1 MSMIGSVRVPA
12 RAITAAGFLALFA
25 GYASVHTQETFQTAS
40 GEIVVETKAA
50 GLEQPWSLAFLPDG
64 RMLVTERPGRMRVV
78 TRDGALSPPIEA
90 VPTVFAITGR
100 QPGLLD
106 VAFDRDFPRNQ
117 TIYFCYVEPVEG
129 GGRTTVARARLV
141 DEEPPRLDELRTI
154 FRAHGP
160 AGEEANFG
168 CRLLQTAD
176 GNIFV
181 TIGDYFDHWHE
192 AQSLESHLGKI
203 IRIDPDGQPP
213 TGNPFRNRTETQPEI
228 WSYGHRN
235 PQGLAIHPD
244 TGKLWSHEH
253 GPRRGDELNIIEPG
267 KNYGWPVIGYGTGYG
282 GAKLHDSTHKEGME
296 QPIWY
301 WDETIAPSGMT
312 FYEGDLFPAWRG
324 NLFIGAL
331 AGRMLVRLELDG
343 ERIVSEENLLR
354 GLDERIRDVRQGPDG
369 ALWLLT
375 GNSAGRILRVS
386 PASSFQA
393 EAPRPGQ

>member
-1 MSMIGSVRVPA
+1 MFSSKQVRA
-12 RAITAAGFLALFA
+12 LRIICAGALALVA
-25 GYASVHTQETFQTAS
+25 GHASADPRQTFQAAS

-64 RMLVTERPGRMRVV
+64 RMLVTERPGRMRIV
-78 TRDGALSPPIEA
+78 TRQGVLSPPIEA

-106 VAFDRDFPRNQ
+106 VALDRDFPRNQ

-192 AQSLESHLGKI
+192 AQSLENHLGKI

-213 TGNPFRNRTETQPEI
+213 AGNPFGSRTEAQPEI

-253 GPRRGDELNIIEPG
+253 GPRRGDELNIIQPG

-282 GAKLHDSTHKEGME
+282 GAKLHESSHKDGME

-324 NLFIGAL
+324 SLFIGAL

-354 GLDERIRDVRQGPDG
+354 GLDERLRDVRLGPDG